1 MISFVLHENMAI
13 PSPFK
18 TNASLGNIELEGQ
31 MWKHNLLFCVFGKGK
46 WVPLNVME
54 LSFTPKRMELSS
66 TSLRIGGKSL
76 WVRIILMENMKIDDG
91 CFAMA
96 KEGVPIH
103 NQVRKIK
110 QEFQKIPGWSP
121 EQPEIRPVFSYLTRH
136 RISRSPL
143 GISAAP
149 IAY

>member
-1 MISFVLHENMAI
+1 
-13 PSPFK
+13 
-18 TNASLGNIELEGQ
+18 
-31 MWKHNLLFCVFGKGK
+31 
-46 WVPLNVME
+46 
-54 LSFTPKRMELSS
+54 
-66 TSLRIGGKSL
+66 
-76 WVRIILMENMKIDDG
+76 MENMKINDA

-121 EQPEIRPVFSYLTRH
+121 EQPETRPVFSDLSRH
-136 RISRSPL
+136 RLSRSPL
-143 GISAAP
+143 GISVTP